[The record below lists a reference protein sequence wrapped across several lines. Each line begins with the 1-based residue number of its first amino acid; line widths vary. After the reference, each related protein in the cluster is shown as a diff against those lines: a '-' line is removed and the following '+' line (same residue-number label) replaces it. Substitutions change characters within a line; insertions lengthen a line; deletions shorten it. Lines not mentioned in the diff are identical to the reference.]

1 MASGCTISY
10 NRCGSCRC
18 WEVNAA
24 WLVADADGAAQDAQ
38 QVHERS
44 LRCLAETTALAVH
57 RLHKLA
63 ELLLVKERHSTANEA
78 DALVQ

>member
-1 MASGCTISY
+1 M
-10 NRCGSCRC
+10 
-18 WEVNAA
+18 NAD
-24 WLVADADGAAQDAQ
+24 WLAVAENQQDAQ
-38 QVHERS
+38 QLHDKG

-57 RLHKLA
+57 KLHKLA